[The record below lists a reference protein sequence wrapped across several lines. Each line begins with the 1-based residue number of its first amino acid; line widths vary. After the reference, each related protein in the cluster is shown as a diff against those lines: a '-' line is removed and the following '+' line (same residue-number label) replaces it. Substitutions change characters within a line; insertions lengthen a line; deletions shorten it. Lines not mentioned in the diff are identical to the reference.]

1 MSQFESLLPRTSD
14 RVIIDYFTDILC
26 VWAWIAQRRVDELK
40 AQFGDR
46 VEIRSQFVDVFG
58 DSATK
63 IGVQWGERGGY
74 EGFAE
79 HVVSAAEPYDLAPV
93 SPRIWKETR
102 PTSSGIA
109 QLFVKAAELNYDANT
124 ANLLALR
131 LRHAFFVDAMDIS
144 DVDVLEGLTADLDL
158 EVDGIRRSF
167 RNGTAM
173 AALLGDY
180 RRAASLGVKGSP
192 VFLMNENRQ
201 MLYGNVGYRVLQA
214 NVEELLRRPATEASW
229 C

>member
-1 MSQFESLLPRTSD
+1 MTSD

-26 VWAWIAQRRVDELK
+26 VWAWISQRRVDELK
-40 AQFGDR
+40 SQFGDR

-58 DSATK
+58 DTATK
-63 IGVQWGERGGY
+63 IVTQWGERGGY
-74 EGFAE
+74 KGFAA
-79 HVVSAAEPYDLAPV
+79 HVVSAAEPYDVAPV
-93 SPRIWKETR
+93 NQRIWTETR

-109 QLFVKAAELNYDANT
+109 QMFVKAAELASDADI
-124 ANLLALR
+124 ANVLALR
-131 LRHAFFVDAMDIS
+131 LRQAFFVDALDIS
-144 DVDVLEGLTADLDL
+144 DVDVLEGLAGDLDL
-158 EVDGIRRSF
+158 EVGDIRRYV
-167 RNGTAM
+167 RDGTAM

-180 RRAASLGVKGSP
+180 RRATSLGVEGSP

-214 NVEELLRRPATEASW
+214 NVEELLRRPATDASW

>member
-1 MSQFESLLPRTSD
+1 MSSD

-26 VWAWIAQRRVDELK
+26 VWAWVSQRRIDELK

-58 DSATK
+58 DTATK
-63 IGVQWGERGGY
+63 IETQWGERGGY
-74 EGFAE
+74 EGFAA
-79 HVVSAAEPYDLAPV
+79 HVASAVEPYDLAPV
-93 SPRIWKETR
+93 SPRIWTETR

-109 QLFVKAAELNYDANT
+109 QLFVKAAELAYDADT
-124 ANLLALR
+124 ANVLALR
-131 LRHAFFVDAMDIS
+131 LRHAFFVDAVDIS
-144 DVDVLEGLTADLDL
+144 DVDVLEGLAGDLNL
-158 EVDGIRRSF
+158 EVDVIRRGVRDGS
-167 RNGTAM
+167 AM

-180 RRAASLGVKGSP
+180 RRATSLGVKGSP

>member
-1 MSQFESLLPRTSD
+1 MSSD

-26 VWAWIAQRRVDELK
+26 VWAWISQRRIDELK

-46 VEIRSQFVDVFG
+46 VEIRSQFIDVFG
-58 DSATK
+58 DTATK
-63 IGVQWGERGGY
+63 IEMQWGKRGGY
-74 EGFAE
+74 EGFAA
-79 HVVSAAEPYDLAPV
+79 HVASAAEPYDLAPV
-93 SPRIWKETR
+93 NPRIWTQTR

-109 QLFVKAAELNYDANT
+109 QLFVKATELACDADI
-124 ANLLALR
+124 ANALALQVR
-131 LRHAFFVDAMDIS
+131 QAFFVDALDIS
-144 DVDVLEGLTADLDL
+144 DVDVLEGLASDLNL
-158 EVDGIRRSF
+158 EVGDIRRCV
-167 RNGTAM
+167 RDGTAM

-180 RRAASLGVKGSP
+180 RRATSLGVKGSP
-192 VFLMNENRQ
+192 VFLMNDNRQ